1 MRYNAFT
8 RLWVR
13 GDTVALG
20 NKLGVVSLSTLSEQL
35 KEYSEVTGLVTHVTG
50 LNSNKNG
57 DLLVESSKWKQNAV
71 RLIDVNQGRVVG
83 GWPVVNTKIGLPTA
97 TIFSPGE
104 ELCVANSHGYLSFY
118 KLSRS

>member
-8 RLWVR
+8 KLWVR

-57 DLLVESSKWKQNAV
+57 DLCVVENWIERNM
-71 RLIDVNQGRVVG
+71 
-83 GWPVVNTKIGLPTA
+83 
-97 TIFSPGE
+97 
-104 ELCVANSHGYLSFY
+104 NSIIY
-118 KLSRS
+118 